1 MHFLFTCVSDA
12 IRGFLQLFQHWLL
25 PSLKPLADFPVGII
39 PSLKLNQFSTDTCVM
54 KNVLVHD
61 LTLSLSRWAAMIRG
75 GVFMPHS
82 EYTVHCAGKLGKNS
96 HLVFLCPQAWK
107 QIAPAWNSNNLF
119 TAKLSFLLREEKWHE
134 FMCSLLLLFICFHH
148 YYWVTAPSR
157 TTTRNEL
164 QSHPQGATLETKIP
178 HGAMWLSVYDTANEV
193 RFSCQYC
200 FLFTVWVTG
209 NVLLAPG
216 QKQMLLVRICF
227 LNTSRLRLNIKG

>member
-12 IRGFLQLFQHWLL
+12 LGRFLQLFQHWLL
-25 PSLKPLADFPVGII
+25 PSFKPLADFPVGII

-61 LTLSLSRWAAMIRG
+61 LTLSLSRWAVMIRG
-75 GVFMPHS
+75 ESPCP
-82 EYTVHCAGKLGKNS
+82 TVNIQHCACKLGKKS

-148 YYWVTAPSR
+148 YYWVIAPSR
-157 TTTRNEL
+157 TTKRNEQ
-164 QSHPQGATLETKIP
+164 QSHPQGAALETKIP
-178 HGAMWLSVYDTANEV
+178 HGTMWLSV
-193 RFSCQYC
+193 
-200 FLFTVWVTG
+200 
-209 NVLLAPG
+209 
-216 QKQMLLVRICF
+216 
-227 LNTSRLRLNIKG
+227 